1 MKSAGICC
9 GVKPYFFKVFL
20 SFKYEINLA
29 LSRNK
34 QDETFLA
41 KFVVYFYTHFGY
53 NLFEGLS
60 EKDLGILDQYEKV
73 LPLGSLYKSIRNKIR
88 KFLRPLLI
96 YTATP
101 KELVAFL
108 QMFLPRKTITPVMYF
123 LTKTYQSRN

>member
-41 KFVVYFYTHFGY
+41 KSFIVMQLLNVTSTSFS
-53 NLFEGLS
+53 LFPLPFAF
-60 EKDLGILDQYEKV
+60 ILKPFSKV
-73 LPLGSLYKSIRNKIR
+73 R
-88 KFLRPLLI
+88 
-96 YTATP
+96 
-101 KELVAFL
+101 
-108 QMFLPRKTITPVMYF
+108 
-123 LTKTYQSRN
+123 